1 MSRNRYENPSHKTY
15 DDLFGDDFEVV
26 YEEELPPIRP
36 NDTFPEKDTG
46 SLDNEWDDI
55 TDKWADDYDSTW
67 DDDTEDGWDDDIESS
82 NSKKKKG
89 SKNNRKQEDSREK
102 KKSRRRP
109 NVVSPVKKTV
119 QTGAKAVSSIIR
131 MICKIASLVI
141 LAVIIYIL
149 ATHFFEGLTSYGNPS
164 TAISE
169 KNYVMAAYAA
179 FAVFVL
185 LFEILSFFWS
195 LSGPRVSSKNGR
207 SYQADTGRGM
217 SVFILTG
224 AGSYLARMT
233 AGLIPAS
240 PAPLTGLS
248 GAVEIFGS
256 LSATLI
262 PLCIAGIISC
272 ILRRIFS
279 R

>member
-67 DDDTEDGWDDDIESS
+67 DDDIESS
-82 NSKKKKG
+82 NSKKKKS

>member
-1 MSRNRYENPSHKTY
+1 MKQNRYENPSHKKY

-26 YEEELPPIRP
+26 YEEDFPPIQP
-36 NDTFPEKDTG
+36 NGSFPEEDTQ
-46 SLDNEWDDI
+46 SLTNEWDENYGDER
-55 TDKWADDYDSTW
+55 DSEL
-67 DDDTEDGWDDDIESS
+67 DDDFDDNPENKKRSKRKKNQ
-82 NSKKKKG
+82 NSKQ
-89 SKNNRKQEDSREK
+89 NQDSQK
-102 KKSRRRP
+102 ARRRP
-109 NVVSPVKKTV
+109 RPNVASPVKKTV

-131 MICKIASLVI
+131 LICKIASMLI
-141 LAVIIYIL
+141 LALIIYIL
-149 ATHFFEGLTSYGNPS
+149 ATHFFEGLISYGDP
-164 TAISE
+164 TAAISE
-169 KNYVMAAYAA
+169 KNYVMAAYAG

-185 LFEILSFFWS
+185 LFEILSFLWS
-195 LSGPRVSSKNGR
+195 LSGPRVSSKNGK

-224 AGSYLARMT
+224 AGSCLAYI
-233 AGLIPAS
+233 AGGLIPTS
-240 PAPLTGLS
+240 PLPLTGLK
-248 GAVEIFGS
+248 GAVEVFGS

>member
-1 MSRNRYENPSHKTY
+1 MKQNRSENPSHKTY

-26 YEEELPPIRP
+26 YEEDFPPLRP
-36 NDTFPEKDTG
+36 DDDFSEKDAP
-46 SLDNEWDDI
+46 SLNDDWDNN
-55 TDKWADDYDSTW
+55 Y
-67 DDDTEDGWDDDIESS
+67 DDDWNDESDDDWGNDLENKNS
-82 NSKKKKG
+82 SKKKN
-89 SKNNRKQEDSREK
+89 SPKNKQNREAQ
-102 KKSRRRP
+102 KSRRRPRP

-119 QTGAKAVSSIIR
+119 QTGAKAVSNIIR
-131 MICKIASLVI
+131 LICKIASMLI
-141 LAVIIYIL
+141 LALIIYIL
-149 ATHFFEGLTSYGNPS
+149 ATHFFEGLMNYGDPT

-169 KNYVMAAYAA
+169 KNYVMAAYTG
-179 FAVFVL
+179 FAVFIL
-185 LFEILSFFWS
+185 LFEILSFLWA

-224 AGSYLARMT
+224 AGSCLAHI
-233 AGLIPAS
+233 AGGLIPTS
-240 PAPLTGLS
+240 PLPLTGLK

>member
-82 NSKKKKG
+82 NSK
-89 SKNNRKQEDSREK
+89 K

-224 AGSYLARMT
+224 AGSYPARMT

-248 GAVEIFGS
+248 GAVVIFGS